1 MRIIAGRL
9 KGRIFHDPPGHHSH
23 PMSEKARGGLFN
35 ALGDIEGLT
44 VLDAMAGSG
53 ALAFEAISR
62 GAKSAVAI
70 EQKRAPY
77 GAIKHSI
84 NDLGISK
91 EVKAVNADASSWSSH
106 NRTKKFDIVLLDPPY
121 NHPQFDLLD
130 KLVLH
135 AKTGGIV
142 VVSWP
147 GHELPPAFDSCKIVT
162 DKNYGDAQLVFYRKT
177 GRGKA

>member
-1 MRIIAGRL
+1 MRIIAGKL

-23 PMSEKARGGLFN
+23 PMSEKARGALFN
-35 ALGDIEGLT
+35 ALGDIEDLT

-77 GAIKHSI
+77 GVIAKSIK
-84 NDLGISK
+84 DLDISK
-91 EVKAVNADASSWSSH
+91 EVKAVNADAGSWSSH
-106 NRTKKFDIVLLDPPY
+106 NRAKKFDIVLLDPPY
-121 NHPQFDLLD
+121 NHPQFNILD
-130 KLVLH
+130 KLVMH

-142 VVSWP
+142 VLSWP
-147 GHELPPAFDSCKIVT
+147 GHELPPAFDTCKIIM
-162 DKNYGDAQLVFYRKT
+162 DKKYGDAQLVFYRK
-177 GRGKA
+177 A